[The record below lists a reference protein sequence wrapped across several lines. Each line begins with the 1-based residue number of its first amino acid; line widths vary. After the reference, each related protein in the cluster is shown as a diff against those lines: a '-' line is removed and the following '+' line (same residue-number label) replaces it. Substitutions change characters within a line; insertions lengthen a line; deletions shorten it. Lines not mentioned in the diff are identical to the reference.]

1 MKRPIAITFALP
13 VESSNFVSR
22 LSGKTTVNPKGI
34 NAIRGRIGDNE
45 VEIVHTGVGEAIC
58 QDRIEN
64 FLRAQNFDFL
74 ISSGFAGAVREDLQA
89 GDLMLAENFSE
100 PELLLTAKKILQ
112 TRAVHAGR
120 LFTSATMIDSEAER
134 VAIAEADGASAIDM
148 ETKSIANACSARG
161 IALLSLRVI
170 SDSLRDPLPAP
181 PDVLFDIERQRTPFL
196 RLATYAVKKPA
207 VLVHLLRFQR
217 QVAKARETLSDAIVT
232 LVSRL

>member
-13 VESSNFVSR
+13 VESSNFLSR
-22 LSGKTTVNPKGI
+22 LSGKTSVIRNGI

-45 VEIVHTGVGEAIC
+45 VEILHTGVGEAIC
-58 QDRIEN
+58 QRRIEK

-74 ISSGFAGAVREDLQA
+74 ISSGFAGAVREDLRV

-100 PELLLTAKKILQ
+100 SQLLSTAKRILR

-120 LFTSATMIDSEAER
+120 LFTSATMIDSKAER
-134 VAIAEADGASAIDM
+134 VAIEEAHDAAAIDM

-170 SDSLRDPLPAP
+170 SDSPRDPLPAP
-181 PDVLFDIERQRTPFL
+181 PDVLFDIERQGTPFL
-196 RLATYAVKKPA
+196 RLAAYAVKEPA
-207 VLVHLLRFQR
+207 VVVRLLRFQR
-217 QVAKARETLSDAIVT
+217 QVAKARDTLSDAIVS
-232 LVSRL
+232 VVGKF